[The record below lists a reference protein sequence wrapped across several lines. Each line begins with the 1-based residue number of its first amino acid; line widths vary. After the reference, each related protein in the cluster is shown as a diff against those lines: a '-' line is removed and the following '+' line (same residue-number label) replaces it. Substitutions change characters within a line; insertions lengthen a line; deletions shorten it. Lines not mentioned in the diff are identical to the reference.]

1 MSKPLTRTEVNEK
14 KVRRINDKS
23 LRQLLIH
30 RFINSYGYD
39 KGEVTAAAIVDDIV
53 KTIEDYFVITLPL
66 EKLATADQTPNERLL
81 SYGQLVWM
89 AVPIDEYPQKGKS
102 IVKTRMKPVI
112 LTYLADEDIESFR
125 NGFTSRQ
132 LRINRLV
139 RWCHQAYDQG
149 ALLTQ
154 LDLAVLLNVC
164 DAVVSDYV
172 NEWQKTS
179 GRLLPTRGNIHDL
192 SGAIT
197 HKKEIVTLY
206 LQGHL
211 TPTIAAK
218 TKHSKEA
225 VDRYIRDYE
234 VVKTVRAATDDIDK
248 ISQITQLSKRVIS
261 QYLDLMPQ
269 QLLKDMDANLA
280 TQSKRCKDTTTLASS
295 KPKGGKQ

>member
-1 MSKPLTRTEVNEK
+1 MSKPLTRTEINEK
-14 KVRRINDKS
+14 KFRRINDKS

-39 KGEVTAAAIVDDIV
+39 KGEVTAKAIVDDIV
-53 KTIEDYFVITLPL
+53 KTIEDYFLIALPL
-66 EKLATADQTPNERLL
+66 DKLATGEKIPDERML

-102 IVKTRMKPVI
+102 IVKTRMKPVV
-112 LTYLADEDIESFR
+112 LTYLASEDIESFR

-139 RWCHQAYDQG
+139 RWCYQAYDQG

-172 NEWQKTS
+172 NEWQNTS
-179 GRLLPTRGNIHDL
+179 GKVLPTRGNIHDL

-197 HKKEIVTLY
+197 HKKEIITLY

-248 ISQITQLSKRVIS
+248 ISQITKLSKRVIS
-261 QYLDLMPQ
+261 QYLDLIPQ
-269 QLLKDMDANLA
+269 HLLHDMDATLA
-280 TQSKRCKDTTTLASS
+280 RKSEPGKDNTVLSSSQSKGDL
-295 KPKGGKQ
+295 Q

>member
-1 MSKPLTRTEVNEK
+1 MSKTLTRTEVNEK
-14 KVRRINDKS
+14 KFRRINDKS

-39 KGEVTAAAIVDDIV
+39 KGEVTAAAIVDDII
-53 KTIEDYFVITLPL
+53 KTVEDYFLITLPL
-66 EKLATADQTPNERLL
+66 EKLATGEQIPNQRML

-102 IVKTRMKPVI
+102 IIKTRIKPVM

-125 NGFTSRQ
+125 NGLTARQ

-139 RWCHQAYDQG
+139 RWCYQAYDQG

-179 GRLLPTRGNIHDL
+179 GKLLLTRGNIHDL

-197 HKKEIVTLY
+197 HKKEIITLY
-206 LQGHL
+206 LQGYL

-234 VVKTVRAATDDIDK
+234 IVKTVRAATDDIDK
-248 ISQITQLSKRVIS
+248 ISQITRLAKRVIS
-261 QYLDLMPQ
+261 QYLDLIPQ
-269 QLLKDMDANLA
+269 QLLHDINAKLA
-280 TQSKRCKDTTTLASS
+280 TQSQSCKDTTPTSY
-295 KPKGGKQ
+295 KPTGGKQ

>member
-1 MSKPLTRTEVNEK
+1 MSKPETRTAINEK
-14 KVRRINDKS
+14 KFRRINDKS

-30 RFINSYGYD
+30 RFLNDYGYD
-39 KGEVTAAAIVDDIV
+39 KGEVTATAIVDDIL
-53 KTIEDYFVITLPL
+53 KTVEEYFVITLPL
-66 EKLATADQTPNERLL
+66 EKLATGDQLPDERLL

-89 AVPIDEYPQKGKS
+89 AVPIDEYPEKGKS
-102 IVKTRMKPVI
+102 IIKTRMKPII
-112 LTYLADEDIESFR
+112 LTYLATEDIESFR

-149 ALLTQ
+149 ALLTH

-164 DAVVSDYV
+164 DAVVNDYV
-172 NEWQKTS
+172 KEWQSNS
-179 GRLLPTRGNIHDL
+179 GQLLPTRGNIHDL

-197 HKKEIVTLY
+197 HKKEIITLY
-206 LQGHL
+206 LQGLL

-234 VVKTVRAATDDIDK
+234 SVKVVRNVTADIDK
-248 ISQITQLSKRVIS
+248 ISQITRRSKRVIS
-261 QYLDLMPQ
+261 QYLDLIPQ
-269 QLLKDMDANLA
+269 HQLQTMDANLA
-280 TQSKRCKDTTTLASS
+280 NSSTNDEATEQGETQ
-295 KPKGGKQ
+295 

>member
-1 MSKPLTRTEVNEK
+1 MSKPLTRTQINEK
-14 KVRRINDKS
+14 KFRRINDKS

-30 RFINSYGYD
+30 RFLNDYGYD
-39 KGEVTAAAIVDDIV
+39 KGEVTATAIVDDIL
-53 KTIEDYFVITLPL
+53 KTVEDYFVITLPL
-66 EKLATADQTPNERLL
+66 EKLANGDALPEEPLL

-89 AVPIDEYPQKGKS
+89 AVPIDEYPERGKS
-102 IVKTRMKPVI
+102 IVKTRMKPII
-112 LTYLADEDIESFR
+112 LTYLATEDIESFW

-132 LRINRLV
+132 LRINHLV

-172 NEWQKTS
+172 NEWQKNS
-179 GRLLPTRGNIHDL
+179 GQLLPTRGNIHDL

-197 HKKEIVTLY
+197 HKKEIITLY
-206 LQGHL
+206 LQGRL
-211 TPTIAAK
+211 TPSIAAK

-234 VVKTVRAATDDIDK
+234 CVKVVRNATADIDI
-248 ISQITQLSKRVIS
+248 ISQITRLSKRVIS
-261 QYLDLMPQ
+261 QYLDLIPQ
-269 QLLKDMDANLA
+269 HQLQTMDENLA
-280 TQSKRCKDTTTLASS
+280 NSASNEETTHQGEA
-295 KPKGGKQ
+295 Q

>member
-1 MSKPLTRTEVNEK
+1 MSKPSTRTQINEK

-30 RFINSYGYD
+30 RFLNDYGYD
-39 KGEVTAAAIVDDIV
+39 KGEVTATAIVDDILTTV
-53 KTIEDYFVITLPL
+53 EEYFVITLPL
-66 EKLATADQTPNERLL
+66 EKLARGDQLPEERYLR
-81 SYGQLVWM
+81 YGQLVWM
-89 AVPIDEYPQKGKS
+89 AVPIEEYPERGKA
-102 IVKTRMKPVI
+102 IVKTRMKPII
-112 LTYLADEDIESFR
+112 LTYVAAEDVESFR
-125 NGFTSRQ
+125 DGFTSRQ

-139 RWCHQAYDQG
+139 RWYHQAYDQG

-172 NEWQKTS
+172 NEWQKTT
-179 GRLLPTRGNIHDL
+179 GEILPTRGNIHDL

-197 HKKEIVTLY
+197 HKKEIITLY

-234 VVKTVRAATDDIDK
+234 SVKVVRSAIMDIDK
-248 ISQITQLSKRVIS
+248 ISQIT
-261 QYLDLMPQ
+261 
-269 QLLKDMDANLA
+269 
-280 TQSKRCKDTTTLASS
+280 
-295 KPKGGKQ
+295 

>member
-1 MSKPLTRTEVNEK
+1 MSKPLTRTQINEK
-14 KVRRINDKS
+14 KFRRINDKS

-30 RFINSYGYD
+30 RFLNDYGYD
-39 KGEVTAAAIVDDIV
+39 KGEVTATAIVDDIL
-53 KTIEDYFVITLPL
+53 KTVEDYFVITLPL
-66 EKLATADQTPNERLL
+66 EKLATGDQPPDERLL

-89 AVPIDEYPQKGKS
+89 AVPIEEHPERGKS
-102 IVKTRMKPVI
+102 IIKTRMKPII
-112 LTYLADEDIESFR
+112 LTYLATEDIESFR
-125 NGFTSRQ
+125 NGFTSRKP

-164 DAVVSDYV
+164 DAVVCDYV
-172 NEWQKTS
+172 NEWQKTT
-179 GRLLPTRGNIHDL
+179 GEILPTRGNIHDL

-197 HKKEIVTLY
+197 HKKEIITLY

-211 TPTIAAK
+211 TPSIAAK

-234 VVKTVRAATDDIDK
+234 SVKVVRKATADIDK
-248 ISQITQLSKRVIS
+248 ISQITRLSKRVIS
-261 QYLDLMPQ
+261 QYLDLIPKH
-269 QLLKDMDANLA
+269 QLQAMDANLA
-280 TQSKRCKDTTTLASS
+280 NSTSNDKATDPGETQ
-295 KPKGGKQ
+295 

>member
-1 MSKPLTRTEVNEK
+1 MSKPQTRTAINEK
-14 KVRRINDKS
+14 KFRRINDKS

-30 RFINSYGYD
+30 RFLNDYGYD
-39 KGEVTAAAIVDDIV
+39 KGEVTATAIVDDIL
-53 KTIEDYFVITLPL
+53 KTVEEYFVVTLPL
-66 EKLATADQTPNERLL
+66 EKLATGDQLPDERLL

-89 AVPIDEYPQKGKS
+89 AVPIDEYPEKGKA
-102 IVKTRMKPVI
+102 IIKTRMKPII
-112 LTYLADEDIESFR
+112 LTYLATEDIESFR

-149 ALLTQ
+149 ALLTH

-164 DAVVSDYV
+164 DAVVNDYV
-172 NEWQKTS
+172 KEWQNNS
-179 GRLLPTRGNIHDL
+179 GQLLPTRGNIHDL

-197 HKKEIVTLY
+197 HKKEIITLY

-234 VVKTVRAATDDIDK
+234 IVKVVRKATADIDK
-248 ISQITQLSKRVIS
+248 ISQITRLSKRVIS
-261 QYLDLMPQ
+261 QYLDLIPQ
-269 QLLKDMDANLA
+269 HQLQTMDANLA
-280 TQSKRCKDTTTLASS
+280 NSTSNDEATPQGEA
-295 KPKGGKQ
+295 Q

>member
-1 MSKPLTRTEVNEK
+1 MGKPLTRTEINEK
-14 KVRRINDKS
+14 KFRRINDKS

-39 KGEVTAAAIVDDIV
+39 KGEVTASAIVDDIM

-66 EKLATADQTPNERLL
+66 EKLATGEQIPDERML

-112 LTYLADEDIESFR
+112 LTYLASEDIESFR
-125 NGFTSRQ
+125 NGLTSRQ

-139 RWCHQAYDQG
+139 RWCYQAYDQG

-164 DAVVSDYV
+164 DAVVSNYV

-179 GRLLPTRGNIHDL
+179 GKLLPTRGNIHDL

-197 HKKEIVTLY
+197 HKKEIITLY

-234 VVKTVRAATDDIDK
+234 IVKTVRAATDDIDK
-248 ISQITQLSKRVIS
+248 ISQITRLSKRVIS
-261 QYLDLMPQ
+261 QYLDLIPQ
-269 QLLKDMDANLA
+269 HLLDAMDPNLL
-280 TQSKRCKDTTTLASS
+280 TESQSKDVTDPASS
-295 KPKGGKQ
+295 EPTGGRQ

>member
-1 MSKPLTRTEVNEK
+1 MSKPSTRTQINEK

-30 RFINSYGYD
+30 RFLNDYGYD
-39 KGEVTAAAIVDDIV
+39 KGEVTATAIVDDIL
-53 KTIEDYFVITLPL
+53 KTVEEYFVITFPL
-66 EKLATADQTPNERLL
+66 EKLATGDELPEERLL
-81 SYGQLVWM
+81 RYGQLVWM
-89 AVPIDEYPQKGKS
+89 AVPIDEYPERGKA
-102 IVKTRMKPVI
+102 IVKTRMKPII
-112 LTYLADEDIESFR
+112 LTYVASEDVESFR

-172 NEWQKTS
+172 NQWQRTT
-179 GRLLPTRGNIHDL
+179 GEILPTRGNIHDL

-197 HKKEIVTLY
+197 HKKEIITRY
-206 LQGHL
+206 LQGYL

-234 VVKTVRAATDDIDK
+234 SVKVVRAATADVDT
-248 ISQITQLSKRVIS
+248 ISHITRLSRRVIT
-261 QYLDLMPQ
+261 QYLDLIPQ
-269 QLLKDMDANLA
+269 QQLQTIDANLA
-280 TQSKRCKDTTTLASS
+280 
-295 KPKGGKQ
+295 KQEQVT

>member
-1 MSKPLTRTEVNEK
+1 MSKSQTRTAINEK
-14 KVRRINDKS
+14 KFRRINDKS

-30 RFINSYGYD
+30 RFLNDYGYD
-39 KGEVTAAAIVDDIV
+39 KGEVTATAIGDDIL
-53 KTIEDYFVITLPL
+53 KTVEDYFVITLPL
-66 EKLATADQTPNERLL
+66 EKLATGDQLPDERFLN
-81 SYGQLVWM
+81 YGHLVWM
-89 AVPIDEYPQKGKS
+89 AVPMDEYPERGKS

-112 LTYLADEDIESFR
+112 LTYLATEDIESFR

-172 NEWQKTS
+172 NEWQKTT
-179 GRLLPTRGNIHDL
+179 GELLPTRGNIHDL

-197 HKKEIVTLY
+197 HKKEIITHY

-211 TPTIAAK
+211 TPTMVSAK

-234 VVKTVRAATDDIDK
+234 SVKVVRTATDDIDK
-248 ISQITQLSKRVIS
+248 ISQITRLSQRVIS
-261 QYLDLMPQ
+261 QYLDLIPHH
-269 QLLKDMDANLA
+269 QLQAMDASRVSNSTSKDEA
-280 TQSKRCKDTTTLASS
+280 TEQGET
-295 KPKGGKQ
+295 